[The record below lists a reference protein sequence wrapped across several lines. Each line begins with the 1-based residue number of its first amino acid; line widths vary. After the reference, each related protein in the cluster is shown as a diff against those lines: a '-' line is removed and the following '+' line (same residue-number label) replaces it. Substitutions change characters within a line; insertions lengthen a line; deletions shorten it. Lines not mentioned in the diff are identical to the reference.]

1 MNVRLWSI
9 SGALTLLCV
18 LLYSAVEAR
27 PMGFDPNAVQPPQQ
41 PALRKTNEVRN
52 IIGETLPSTLKVSVN
67 GSLSHNHAH
76 GIEDAETVARG
87 TQVFNKRPTESKKD
101 NARMKKD
108 VGVMAFRPSS
118 SGHSPGIGHDDP
130 PGPVL

>member
-27 PMGFDPNAVQPPQQ
+27 PMGFHTNAVQPPQQ
-41 PALRKTNEVRN
+41 PALRQTIEVGN
-52 IIGETLPSTLKVSVN
+52 IIGETLPSTLKVSVKGN
-67 GSLSHNHAH
+67 LSHNHAH
-76 GIEDAETVARG
+76 GIKGAETVALG

-101 NARMKKD
+101 DATVKND

-118 SGHSPGIGHDDP
+118 SGHSPGIGHHEP